1 MVPLLS
7 HAARTCA
14 CGDTLK
20 AALFTAPAV
29 VPREARER
37 LALLVAKYGYGVG

>member
-7 HAARTCA
+7 HAARPCA
-14 CGDTLK
+14 CGQSLK

-37 LALLVAKYGYGVG
+37 LALLVSKYGYGVG